1 MYLKQFIKNTNLIL
15 ISHGFG
21 KQTQFIESL
30 LDGHSRTIQFPTNY
44 KNYFL
49 NLKSKN
55 FKDAINEFVAE
66 DPGYVY
72 DIFNHHQNRYLIV
85 NRSRVVPMIED
96 RDCFFFNIKSLEKIK
111 NKPEL
116 KKYYNF
122 VKKNLNR
129 KFKKKF
135 LFKQVFFNHFKTY
148 KNFNKIFLLANPVYS
163 LDQKKFIGIYLKLI
177 NDKLFN
183 LKYNKKNLLLLLHYT
198 LCVYLNKNPK
208 KIKYIIF
215 NLHDYTNIHELIS
228 DFKDCTHI
236 AVAEDFKVRFSRNKF
251 KKGTHYESVVQYCY
265 ESTKNISKYLGSLS
279 KKNNYLFFNEYISK
293 QKEKFVDKLL
303 KILKLKKEKIC
314 YKPTFLGIQSYGNSR
329 NEKILNTFSSDMKY
343 NDWWNYLSFKE
354 IFFLDYYYR
363 NFFLIF
369 RNCKSENFD
378 NLSSKFGIFKKL
390 FYQISFLPS
399 DYLYFLK
406 TELKTQSQL
415 SKSSLSNF
423 SYYRIFRTPLKII
436 IFTFLYPLVFLNKIN
451 SISKINSKFK
461 GKKYNLKIFQC

>member
-55 FKDAINEFVAE
+55 FKDAINEFITE

-72 DIFNHHQNRYLIV
+72 DIFNQHQNRYLIV
-85 NRSRVVPMIED
+85 NKSRVIPMIQD
-96 RDCFFFNIKSLEKIK
+96 RDYFFFNTKSLEKIK
-111 NKPEL
+111 NEPEL
-116 KKYYNF
+116 KKYYTF
-122 VKKNLNR
+122 VKKYLNK

-135 LFKQVFFNHFKTY
+135 LFKQVFFDHFKTY
-148 KNFNKIFLLANPVYS
+148 KNFDKIFLLANPVYS
-163 LDQKKFIGIYLKLI
+163 LNKQKFIDLYFTLI
-177 NDKLFN
+177 NDKFFK
-183 LKYNKKNLLLLLHYT
+183 LKFNKKNLLLLLHYT
-198 LCVYLNKNPK
+198 LCIYLNKNPK
-208 KIKYIIF
+208 KIKYMVF
-215 NLHDYTNIHELIS
+215 NLHDYTNIDELLN

-251 KKGTHYESVVQYCY
+251 KKGTHHESIVQYCY
-265 ESTKNISKYLGSLS
+265 QNTKDASKYLDSLG
-279 KKNNYLFFNEYISK
+279 KKNNYLFFNEYITK

-314 YKPTFLGIQSYGNSR
+314 YRPTFLGIQSYGNSR
-329 NEKILNTFSSDMKY
+329 NEKILNAFSSDTKY
-343 NDWWNYLSFKE
+343 NDWWNYLNSKE
-354 IFFLDYYYR
+354 VFFLDYYYR

-369 RNCKSENFD
+369 RNHKSENFD
-378 NLSSKFGIFKKL
+378 YLNSKFSILRKL
-390 FYQISFLPS
+390 FYQISFLSS
-399 DYLYFLK
+399 DYMYFLK
-406 TELKTQSQL
+406 TELKTQYQL
-415 SKSSLSNF
+415 SNSSLNMF
-423 SYYRIFRTPLKII
+423 AYYRVFRTPLKVI
-436 IFTFLYPLVFLNKIN
+436 IFTILYPLVFLNKII

-461 GKKYNLKIFQC
+461 GKKYNLKIFQS

>member
-1 MYLKQFIKNTNLIL
+1 MYLKEFIKNTKLIL

-55 FKDAINEFVAE
+55 FKDAINEFVSE

-72 DIFNHHQNRYLIV
+72 DIFNHHKNRYLIV
-85 NRSRVVPMIED
+85 NKSRVVPMIED
-96 RDCFFFNIKSLEKIK
+96 RDYFFFNNESLEKIK
-111 NKPEL
+111 KKPEL

-122 VKKNLNR
+122 VKKHLNK

-135 LFKQVFFNHFKTY
+135 LFKQVFFDYFKTY
-148 KNFNKIFLLANPVYS
+148 KNFNEIFLLANPVYT
-163 LDQKKFIGIYLKLI
+163 LNKKKFVDLYFKLI
-177 NDKLFN
+177 NDKSFK
-183 LKYNKKNLLLLLHYT
+183 LKYNKKNLLLLLHYI
-198 LCVYLNKNPK
+198 LCIYLNKNPK
-208 KIKYIIF
+208 KIKYIVF
-215 NLHDYTNIHELIS
+215 NLHDYTNINELLN
-228 DFKDCTHI
+228 DFKDCIHI

-251 KKGTHYESVVQYCY
+251 KKSTNHESIVQYCY
-265 ESTKNISKYLGSLS
+265 ANTRHISKYLNSLG

-314 YKPTFLGIQSYGNSR
+314 YRPTFLGIQSYGNSR
-329 NEKILNTFSSDMKY
+329 NEKVLTTFSSDMKY
-343 NDWWNYLSFKE
+343 NNWWNYLNFKE
-354 IFFLDYYYR
+354 VFFLDYYYN

-369 RNCKSENFD
+369 GNHKSKNFD
-378 NLSSKFGIFKKL
+378 HLRSKFGIFRKI

-399 DYLYFLK
+399 DYIYFIK
-406 TELKTQSQL
+406 TELKIQSQFN
-415 SKSSLSNF
+415 KSSLNKF
-423 SYYRIFRTPLKII
+423 SYYRFFRTSLKVI
-436 IFTFLYPLVFLNKIN
+436 IFTFVYPLVFLNKIYT
-451 SISKINSKFK
+451 IFKINSKFR
-461 GKKYNLKIFQC
+461 GKKYNLEIFQR